1 MNSCLINQV
10 LNRHPLI
17 VNPSTPLIDTIA
29 LMNQPQSTSCQL
41 NESESELTGLIPTH
55 ARCALVMEG
64 KQLLGIF
71 TERDLL
77 GLTAERKRLAE
88 MAVGDAMTQPVIT
101 FPSTEV
107 RDLWVIWCWTCQQG
121 ISHLPIVDQHNQLIG
136 LIDQKSLLQALA
148 LPEEQEVIELLPRQV
163 SQWKRAP
170 TEFLH
175 SHSGAWS
182 EQVKQRTVELEE
194 ANQQLQQEIIKRRLI
209 EQQLVQDALYD
220 RLTGLANRTLLLDR
234 IELTIQQAKRNPHY
248 LFAVLFID
256 LDHFKQINDSL
267 GHVMGDRLL
276 IAVAQLL
283 QQSLRENDLVA
294 RLGGDEFIILL
305 DGIHQ
310 LQDATQIS
318 ERIQELLSAP
328 FELEGQA
335 IFTSA
340 SIGIV
345 LGSTDYDHSE
355 DLLRD
360 ADLAMY
366 RAKAK
371 GKAGYEVFDG
381 SMYLDNLKA
390 VELEKNLRLA
400 LERGELVLQYQP
412 IVALSNSELVGL
424 EALIRWQSPHR
435 GWLFPGE
442 FMPMAEDT
450 GLSVP
455 IGEWVLAEACRQLK
469 IWQAKFASL
478 PHIAGLTISINLSSQ
493 QLQQPHQFIQTIDE
507 VLQATGLNGSCL
519 QLEIPESLLVTSD
532 DTIQNIWAQI
542 KQRQIQL
549 SIDDFGTG
557 YSCLRDL
564 TRLPLDTLKIER
576 SLIEGL
582 NYELEKWE
590 VVRTIIALAKTL
602 GLNTIAEG
610 IETTEQWTQ
619 LKNFGCQFGQ
629 GYLLTEPLDA
639 QEIESLL
646 GLRGIYP

>member
-1 MNSCLINQV
+1 MNSFLINQV

-29 LMNQPQSTSCQL
+29 FMNRPQSTGCQL
-41 NESESELTGLIPTH
+41 NEFESKLTGLIPTH
-55 ARCALVMEG
+55 ASCALVIEG
-64 KQLLGIF
+64 EQLLGIF

-77 GLTAERKRLAE
+77 GLTAERTKLAE
-88 MAVGDAMTQPVIT
+88 MAVGDVMTQPVIT
-101 FPSTEV
+101 FPETEV
-107 RDLWVIWCWTCQQG
+107 RDLLAILSWTCQQG
-121 ISHLPIVDQHNQLIG
+121 ISHLPIVDQQNRLMGIITQN
-136 LIDQKSLLQALA
+136 SLLQALA
-148 LPEEQEVIELLPRQV
+148 LPKGEGVIELLAHQG
-163 SQWKRAP
+163 SQWEQLRAK
-170 TEFLH
+170 FLP
-175 SHSGAWS
+175 SHSGKWS
-182 EQVKQRTVELEE
+182 EQFKQRTFELEE
-194 ANQQLQQEIIKRRLI
+194 TNQQLQQEIIKHRLI
-209 EQQLVQDALYD
+209 EQQLVHEALYD

-234 IELTIQQAKRNPHY
+234 IEFTIQHAKRNPNY

-267 GHVMGDRLL
+267 GHVRGDRLL

-283 QQSLRENDLVA
+283 QQSLRDNDLVA

-305 DGIHQ
+305 DGIQ
-310 LQDATQIS
+310 KLQDATQIS

-328 FELEGQA
+328 LELEGQA

-355 DLLRD
+355 DLLHD

-371 GKAGYEVFDG
+371 GKACYEVFDC
-381 SMYLDNLKA
+381 SMYLETLQA
-390 VELEKNLRLA
+390 VELEKNLRWA

-412 IVALSNSELVGL
+412 IVSLSNSEPVGL
-424 EALIRWQSPHR
+424 EALIRWRSPHR
-435 GWLFPGE
+435 GLLFPVE
-442 FMPMAEDT
+442 FMPIAEDT
-450 GLSVP
+450 GLSVS
-455 IGEWVLAEACRQLK
+455 IGEWVIAEACRQLQ
-469 IWQAKFASL
+469 IWQAKFASF
-478 PHIAGLTISINLSSQ
+478 PHLKTLKISLNVSSQ
-493 QLQQPHQFIQTIDE
+493 QLQQPQFIQTLDR

-519 QLEIPESLLVTSD
+519 QLEITESMLVKSD
-532 DTIQNIWAQI
+532 HTLQNILTQI

-557 YSCLRDL
+557 YSCLPYL
-564 TRLPLDTLKIER
+564 TCLPFDTLKIDR
-576 SLIEGL
+576 SFISAL

-602 GLNTIAEG
+602 GLETIAEG
-610 IETTEQWTQ
+610 IETRAQLTQ
-619 LKNFGCQFGQ
+619 LKKFGCQFGQ
-629 GYLLTEPLDA
+629 GYFWTEPLEA

-646 GLRGIYP
+646 VLKGIYN